1 MVKPDY
7 SRDYYADLE
16 LPSTADATD
25 VKKQFKKLALKWH
38 PDRNPGKEDSA
49 KDKFL
54 VIQAAHEILTDPT
67 AKAKY
72 DAYRKRSNPYPTSS
86 GVRGNPY
93 QNVSQETANK
103 YGAPPTRWPNMPTR
117 PTPPTGASRYSNWGV
132 PPQPKTKQAD
142 PHDNIRAWDRMRPS
156 GNRSSTGA
164 APTASST
171 YRQQAKAAEP
181 PPPPPR
187 TAAQAR
193 RAEAS
198 FGTPRRAGFAP
209 TSPMGDE
216 PQVKNQHYNNTTRSH
231 SNLFEEAANNL
242 RNSRAEPF
250 SVDPEINM
258 ESRQSTPYASG
269 NGEKTNPF
277 EGANVN
283 RAKSVRESWREP
295 QNSDDSEPTPPRP
308 QRQRSA
314 SVGESDGLKKS
325 TNENTPYGGTAGS
338 HRFGFP
344 SQASARYS
352 PRPIDPKSA
361 PSPAFAAPNGSTSSV
376 DSTANATVNGG
387 TPKKDGSNVYAPSPS
402 YSATKFRSS
411 SAFPQSIPHVPK
423 PSGHAGEGYNPRP
436 QESSYSQNFEWRTGG
451 ETPSGELKPRLGLN
465 AFERGLDA
473 QLQHLLGKMKSPYK
487 LHANESEILSPK
499 KSGHRVSKRANTAH
513 HPSFSIPVDETTFQA
528 TTPNQ
533 QARFMRN
540 STENIN
546 TRFSPGRGA
555 DSGYQFN
562 AGGKS
567 PADDP
572 FLRAKQRSRSAPR
585 GRQSPLKTGVESST
599 EPSTTNPQQ
608 NGPEQKQSGFDAE
621 QWTEKIGPHNF
632 VPPPVVRQ
640 SSSPTRSS
648 RPTKKPKPVR
658 MTAGTAGL
666 VDDEETTSGEEKV
679 QPAPAPAPAP
689 APVPAPVRAPAPA
702 PVNMDGARSPNA
714 MDIDTPPPEPIIP
727 PIKNARTINV
737 EPSKPEWR
745 AGDLNGGPPDAKLGN
760 GLNMPKPN
768 PNTTGSEDT
777 DDLSSRPIFSEF
789 KNVEPF
795 APKPVGLSS
804 FGDLRSNLPF
814 ESQPS
819 AKLPI
824 LKEKPKSRLEFP
836 AAPVPP
842 QTPPVL
848 AIPHLKPNAITW
860 IKYIHDFET
869 YLKAW
874 AAFDKMVVDH
884 FVARHRVGEAAGDKR
899 FAWVNTTGDTGIEQY
914 LRWMEE
920 DKSVRQNW
928 MAACE
933 IHEQRVKEFMRHRVR
948 MRQ

>member
-7 SRDYYADLE
+7 TRDYYADLE
-16 LPSTADATD
+16 LPSTADPTD
-25 VKKQFKKLALKWH
+25 VKRQFKKLALKWH

-54 VIQAAHEILTDPT
+54 VIQAAHEILTDPAT
-67 AKAKY
+67 KAKY
-72 DAYRKRSNPYPTSS
+72 DAYRKRSNPYPTAS

-103 YGAPPTRWPNMPTR
+103 YGAPPTRWPNTPAR

-142 PHDNIRAWDRMRPS
+142 PADNIRAWDRMRPS
-156 GNRSSTGA
+156 ASRGSTGA
-164 APTASST
+164 APTASSS
-171 YRQQAKAAEP
+171 YRQQAKATEP

-198 FGTPRRAGFAP
+198 FGTRRTGFAP

-231 SNLFEEAANNL
+231 SNLFEEAANNS
-242 RNSRAEPF
+242 RSNRAEPV

-283 RAKSVRESWREP
+283 RAKSVREGWKEP
-295 QNSDDSEPTPPRP
+295 QNSDSEPTPPRP

-314 SVGESDGLKKS
+314 SVGESDGFKKS
-325 TNENTPYGGTAGS
+325 TNENTPFGGTTGP

-352 PRPIDPKSA
+352 PRPIDPRSA
-361 PSPAFAAPNGSTSSV
+361 PPPAFAAPNSSSSSV
-376 DSTANATVNGG
+376 GSTANGKRQNPINGG
-387 TPKKDGSNVYAPSPS
+387 TPKKDGSNVYAPPPS
-402 YSATKFRSS
+402 YSAAKFRSF
-411 SAFPQSIPHVPK
+411 SAFPQSIPQVPK
-423 PSGHAGEGYNPRP
+423 PSGHTAGEYSPRP
-436 QESSYSQNFEWRTGG
+436 QENSYPQHSQGRTGG
-451 ETPSGELKPRLGLN
+451 ETPSGEPKPRLGLN
-465 AFERGLDA
+465 SFESGLHA
-473 QLQHLLGKMKSPYK
+473 QLQHLLGKIKSPYK
-487 LHANESEILSPK
+487 PHTNGSEVLSPK
-499 KSGHRVSKRANTAH
+499 RSGHRVSKRANTAH

-546 TRFSPGRGA
+546 TRFSPGNEA
-555 DSGYQFN
+555 DAGYQFN
-562 AGGKS
+562 AGGQS

-599 EPSTTNPQQ
+599 EPSTSNPQQ
-608 NGPEQKQSGFDAE
+608 DGPEQKQGGFDAE

-658 MTAGTAGL
+658 MTAGTAGM

-679 QPAPAPAPAP
+679 Q
-689 APVPAPVRAPAPA
+689 PAPA

-760 GLNMPKPN
+760 GLHVPKPN
-768 PNTTGSEDT
+768 ANTTGSEDT
-777 DDLSSRPIFSEF
+777 DDLSSRPVFGEF
-789 KNVEPF
+789 QNVEPF
-795 APKPVGLSS
+795 APKPAGLSS

-814 ESQPS
+814 DSQPS

-824 LKEKPKSRLEFP
+824 PKEKPKSKLDFP
-836 AAPVPP
+836 PAPTPP

-860 IKYIHDFET
+860 IKYVHDFET
-869 YLKAW
+869 YLKDW
-874 AAFDKMVVDH
+874 AAFDKKIVDH
-884 FVARHRVGEAAGDKR
+884 FVARHRVGEAAVDKR

-920 DKSVRQNW
+920 DKYVRQKW

-933 IHEQRVKEFMRHRVR
+933 THELRVREFMKHRIR